1 MSVLIRVG
9 KQKAI
14 LRKGSWLAA
23 DLALERRLN
32 VETRRWIQ
40 KTGGPRLSE
49 NDQEGAVAREIARR
63 FGGRV
68 LLHLRSRASSDARAY
83 LRHRQLEF
91 DFSEPPAVN
100 RSAAASSE

>member
-23 DLALERRLN
+23 DLRLEKRLN
-32 VETRRWIQ
+32 TETRRWFQ
-40 KTGGPRLSE
+40 ATGGPACSDE
-49 NDQEGAVAREIARR
+49 DQEGAVAREIARR

-68 LLHLRSRASSDARAY
+68 LLHLPSRAASNARAY
-83 LRHRQLEF
+83 VRHRQLEF
-91 DFSEPPAVN
+91 DFSEPPCVN
-100 RSAAASSE
+100 RRAAASSE